1 MAVKHVGAGGEVG
14 VAEVCAPG
22 EAVLAAAAVG
32 DKGEDDPVA
41 DVQGRHALAQVDDGA
56 GALVAEDGGGR
67 DDALVLHVVQV
78 AAADARRADL
88 DPDLAHLGGV
98 KLHVFNGQ
106 GLAEF
111 P

>member
-1 MAVKHVGAGGEVG
+1 MG

-32 DKGEDDPVA
+32 DEGEDDAVA
-41 DVQGRHALAQVDDGA
+41 DVQGRHALAQLDDGA
-56 GALVAEDGGGR
+56 GALVAQHGGGR
-67 DDALVLHVVQV
+67 NDALVLHVVQV